1 MNHLTKNAF
10 PEVRQP
16 GDPDAVAEIT
26 AILQAAG
33 HPNPSAWESDSLVQE
48 AKPAA
53 PKLQRFL
60 INRYWRLKLASRP
73 GTVTSVTPIS
83 PRSREKRR
91 RPWVAT
97 ARIVASPRA
106 RIPRAGL

>member
-33 HPNPSAWESDSLVQE
+33 HPTPTAWESDSLIQE

-60 INRYWRLKLASRP
+60 INRYWRLKLASLEP
-73 GTVTSVTPIS
+73 TVHTQAERYCLIDDDIKHEDYIRVFG
-83 PRSREKRR
+83 EH
-91 RPWVAT
+91 VAPT
-97 ARIVASPRA
+97 LVKHQ
-106 RIPRAGL
+106 L